1 MRRNVLLAVTLL
13 SFAVSVRGEDLSRY
27 KTADELWQHIQEL
40 KQPGPV
46 SDHAQYVGQLE
57 GLRAAMLE
65 FESRFPRDPR
75 RWDVKLGRM
84 QVESTRAEIDNRRPD
99 NAAALQ
105 LAKEIV
111 AAADASAETRT
122 DAKFLAAQIHM
133 EALDSP
139 GASIDA
145 NARTAVEADIAEFRM
160 NYPDEPRTAS
170 IQLEL
175 AQFLKLCDPDA
186 ALSILHDLKDSK
198 NVQVAAT
205 AQQQLITMDALR
217 KLNKGPLGL
226 RFKAVDGTDVDL
238 AKLRGK
244 VVLVDFWATWCG
256 PCRMEIP
263 NVVAAYNQFHKDGF
277 EIVGISL
284 DQSKEKLLGFT
295 KQAGMTWPQ
304 YFDGKLW
311 ANDIS
316 TRYGINAIPTAWLVD
331 KKGFVRSTET
341 RGAALTRQ
349 VKTLL
354 AE

>member
-1 MRRNVLLAVTLL
+1 MRRYILLAVTLL
-13 SFAVSVRGEDLSRY
+13 SFAVSVRGEDLSQY
-27 KTADELWQHIQEL
+27 KTADELMQHLEQLEQQAPAPDRVEHIR
-40 KQPGPV
+40 
-46 SDHAQYVGQLE
+46 QLE

-65 FESRFPRDPR
+65 FENRFPRDPR

-84 QVESTRAEIDNRRPD
+84 QVESARAEVDNRQPD
-99 NAAALQ
+99 NAVALQ

-111 AAADASAETRT
+111 TAADATPETKT
-122 DAKFLAAQIHM
+122 DARFLAARIHM
-133 EALDSP
+133 EALASS

-145 NARTAVEADIAEFRM
+145 KARAAVEADIADFRM
-160 NYPDEPRTAS
+160 KYPDEPRTAAL
-170 IQLEL
+170 QLEL
-175 AQFLKLCDPDA
+175 AQFLKLRDPDA
-186 ALSILHDLKDSK
+186 AMSILHDLQESK
-198 NVQVAAT
+198 NVQVAAM
-205 AQQQLITMDALR
+205 AQQQLIAMDALR
-217 KLNKGPLGL
+217 KLTKGPIGL
-226 RFKAVDGTDVDL
+226 KFKAVDGTDIDL

-256 PCRMEIP
+256 PCRMEMP

-284 DQSKEKLLGFT
+284 DQSKEKLLAYT

-304 YFDGKLW
+304 YFDGKTW
-311 ANDIS
+311 ANDIG
-316 TRYGINAIPTAWLVD
+316 TRYGINSIPTAWLVD

>member
-1 MRRNVLLAVTLL
+1 MRRNILVAATLLLLA
-13 SFAVSVRGEDLSRY
+13 AAVRGEDLSQY
-27 KTADELWQHIQEL
+27 KTADELWQHLQEL
-40 KQPGPV
+40 EQQPPV
-46 SDHAQYVGQLE
+46 RDHAQYVGQLE

-65 FESRFPRDPR
+65 FENRFPRDPR
-75 RWDVKLGRM
+75 RWDVKLGRI
-84 QVESTRAEIDNRRPD
+84 QVESTRAEIDNRLPD
-99 NAAALQ
+99 NAVALQ
-105 LAKEIV
+105 LTKEIA
-111 AAADASAETRT
+111 AAADASPETRT
-122 DAKFLAAQIHM
+122 DAKFLAARVHM
-133 EALDSP
+133 EALDAS

-145 NARTAVEADIAEFRM
+145 RARAAVEADIADFRM

-170 IQLEL
+170 IQLDF
-175 AQFLKLCDPDA
+175 AQFLKLRDPDA
-186 ALSILHDLKDSK
+186 AMSILHDLQESK
-198 NVQVAAT
+198 NWQVAGM
-205 AQQQLITMDALR
+205 AQQQLTAMDALR
-217 KLNKGPLGL
+217 KLTKGPLDL
-226 RFKAVDGTDVDL
+226 KFKTVDGADIDL

-256 PCRMEIP
+256 PCRMEMP
-263 NVVAAYNQFHKDGF
+263 NVVAAYNQFHTNGF

-284 DQSKEKLLGFT
+284 DQSKDKLLAYT

-316 TRYGINAIPTAWLVD
+316 TRYGINSIPAAWLVD

-349 VKTLL
+349 VKSLL

>member
-1 MRRNVLLAVTLL
+1 MRRTILLTVTLL
-13 SFAVSVRGEDLSRY
+13 SFAVSVRSEDLPPH

-40 KQPGPV
+40 EQQSPV
-46 SDHAQYVGQLE
+46 RDHAQYVRQLE
-57 GLRAAMLE
+57 SLRAAMLE
-65 FESRFPRDPR
+65 FENRFPRDPR

-84 QVESTRAEIDNRRPD
+84 QVESTRAEIDNRQPD
-99 NAAALQ
+99 NAVALR

-111 AAADASAETRT
+111 AATDASAETKT
-122 DAKFLAAQIHM
+122 DAKFLAARVHM
-133 EALDSP
+133 EALDSS

-145 NARTAVEADIAEFRM
+145 RARAAVEADIAEFRM
-160 NYPDEPRTAS
+160 NYPEEPRTANL
-170 IQLEL
+170 QLEL
-175 AQFLKLCDPDA
+175 AQFLKLRDPDA
-186 ALSILHDLKDSK
+186 ALSILHDLEESK
-198 NVQVAAT
+198 NVQVAAM
-205 AQQQLITMDALR
+205 AQQQLIVIDALR
-217 KLNKGPLGL
+217 KLTKGPLGL
-226 RFKAVDGTDVDL
+226 KFKAVDGTDVDL

-284 DQSKEKLLGFT
+284 DQSKDKLLAYT

-316 TRYGINAIPTAWLVD
+316 TRYGVNSIPAAWLVD